1 MKPISKKRVFVLTM
15 FLWVIDVVCVVL
27 LALNTKPLTT
37 ILLGIAWTSFF
48 GYLVWRM
55 IDRIETN

>member
-1 MKPISKKRVFVLTM
+1 MKPLSKKRVFILTM
-15 FLWVIDVVCVVL
+15 FLWLVDVVCVVL
-27 LALNTKPLTT
+27 LALNTKLLTT

>member
-1 MKPISKKRVFVLTM
+1 MKPLSKKRVFILTM

-27 LALNTKPLTT
+27 LALNTRPLTT
-37 ILLGIAWTSFF
+37 ILLGIAWTNFF

>member
-27 LALNTKPLTT
+27 LELNAKPLTT

>member
-1 MKPISKKRVFVLTM
+1 MKSISKKRVFVLTM

-27 LALNTKPLTT
+27 LELNAKPLTT

-48 GYLVWRM
+48 GNLVWRM